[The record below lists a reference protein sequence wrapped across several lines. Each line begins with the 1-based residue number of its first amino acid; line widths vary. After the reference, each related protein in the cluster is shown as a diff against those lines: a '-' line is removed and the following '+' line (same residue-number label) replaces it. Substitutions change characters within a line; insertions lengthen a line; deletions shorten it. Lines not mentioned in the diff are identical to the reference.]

1 MAVPHDNYPPS
12 QIISS
17 APLAWPNMEVSR
29 HLYRD
34 GSGLESKDGYDAHCI
49 MVWDDPASGTV
60 TCAGQD
66 LALSVFR
73 GAVVIIPAGAPVMAT
88 LSRPVQATK
97 IVVDRA
103 FVTRTGL
110 EALGIDG
117 AVLKPAATD
126 QDHDLRG
133 VAYLLTE
140 AATGHQPLDDAMI
153 AFIVR
158 EIAIHLVCNYSTMKR
173 PRPDA
178 SGRLTSAKL
187 AKILH
192 YIATNLHKPIPVAS
206 LAREAGLS
214 PAHFSRAFGRS
225 TGRAPHAYVIGRRL
239 AKAAHLLRNSAQS
252 IDQIAAQCGFHDQA
266 HLTRLFKTAM
276 KTTPRAYRLGETP
289 SRPEGTRPH

>member
-1 MAVPHDNYPPS
+1 MAHPHDNEPPS

-17 APLAWPNMEVSR
+17 APLGWSNIEVQR

-34 GSGLESKDGYDAHCI
+34 GSALESKSGQDAHCI
-49 MVWDDPASGTV
+49 MVWDDPTSGTI

-66 LALSVFR
+66 FVLNDLR
-73 GAVVIIPAGAPVMAT
+73 GAVVIIPAGTPLSAT
-88 LSRPVQATK
+88 LNRPSQATK
-97 IVVDRA
+97 IMVNRT
-103 FVTRTGL
+103 FVTETGL
-110 EALGIDG
+110 EALGMDG
-117 AVLKPAATD
+117 AAIKPAATD

-133 VAYLLTE
+133 VAYLLIE
-140 AATGHQPLDDAMI
+140 AAIGHQPLDDAMI

-178 SGRLTSAKL
+178 SGRLSSAKL

-192 YIATNLHKPIPVAS
+192 YIATHLHKPIPVAALS
-206 LAREAGLS
+206 REAGLS
-214 PAHFSRAFGRS
+214 PAHFSRAFRRS
-225 TGRAPHAYVIGRRL
+225 TGRAPHAYVMGRRI
-239 AKAAHLLRNSAQS
+239 AKAAHLLRNSALT

-276 KTTPRAYRLGETP
+276 KTTPRAYRLGEA
-289 SRPEGTRPH
+289 